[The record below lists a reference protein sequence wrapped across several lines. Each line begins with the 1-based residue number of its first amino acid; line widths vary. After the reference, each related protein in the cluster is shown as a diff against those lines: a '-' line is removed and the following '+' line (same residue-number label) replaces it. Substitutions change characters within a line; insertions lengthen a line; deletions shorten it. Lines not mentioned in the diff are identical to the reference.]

1 MANMIK
7 FSIVIPT
14 YNRIDKLRRAVHS
27 VLQQTYL
34 NYEILVIDDGSTDA
48 TSKEFSSCNIET
60 LRFIRIENSGGPAKP
75 RNIGI
80 ENAKGNWV
88 AFLDSD
94 DYWLPNKLE
103 VIANAIISSEF
114 DIICHNEFMMDDL
127 SSKKRLNIYGPAM
140 KDMYKY
146 LLYCGNRLST
156 SATVVKTCFINNNSI
171 KFNEDS
177 RYLMVEDY
185 DYWLSIAFRRGK
197 FKFINDVLGVYEI
210 SSDSLTKNIELN
222 KLNLSNV
229 IEKHVNLIE
238 NIMFLA
244 VLEKFQKI
252 KIKGI
257 RNNKRI
263 LAATQYHL
271 IFIYYKVYRLIHI
284 LKYYYEKIL

>member
-88 AFLDSD
+88 VFLDSD